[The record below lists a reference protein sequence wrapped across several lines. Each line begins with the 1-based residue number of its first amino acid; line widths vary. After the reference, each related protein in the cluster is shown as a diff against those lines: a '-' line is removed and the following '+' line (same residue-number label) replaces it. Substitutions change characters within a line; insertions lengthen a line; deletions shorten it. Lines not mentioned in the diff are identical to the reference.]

1 MKVYCQQCGAKIE
14 FSVSSKPKF
23 CQGCGT
29 ALSLGSNRTAAIT
42 EDIHEEEDDVRVTP
56 SISGLEFEI
65 ETYTKQA
72 AKLGEVIGTSKGLPP
87 ASGPR
92 TLNKNLSKEE
102 FRKQFQKEAGSLR
115 SGNPIQTDE
124 KE

>member
-29 ALSLGSNRTAAIT
+29 ALGLGSNRTAAISENT
-42 EDIHEEEDDVRVTP
+42 DEEEDDAKAVP

-65 ETYTKQA
+65 ETYEKQA
-72 AKLGEVIGTSKGLPP
+72 EKLGEVIGTSKGPP
-87 ASGPR
+87 PKSPR
-92 TLNKNLSKEE
+92 ILNKNLSKEE
-102 FRKQFQKEAGSLR
+102 FQKQFQKEAGSLR
-115 SGNPIQTDE
+115 SGSPIQTDE